1 MLNAY
6 EKVLLIIDS
15 ICLPLVLQYPQ
26 QPLKRALMKLAVV
39 FIFLIGAAEAV
50 TLFVDPVGG
59 IVAFGLILLF
69 ALLIPA
75 LKNDYYPSRLILS
88 LSLVPMVRI
97 VSLSMPLEDVPR
109 IWWFP
114 IMYAPLMLAAVI
126 AALMLGLSLRET
138 GFNLRRPFT
147 NLMVGI
153 SGIGLGLVE
162 YFILKPEPLVT
173 ELTWQAALV
182 PALILLLTTGLVEEF
197 IFRGVLQQ
205 TAVELLGKPG
215 IVYVSLIFAVLHM
228 GFLSVLDII
237 FVLGA
242 GLYFGWVVY
251 KTGSLT
257 GVILAHGLTN
267 IVLFIVAPLIF

>member
-1 MLNAY
+1 
-6 EKVLLIIDS
+6 
-15 ICLPLVLQYPQ
+15 
-26 QPLKRALMKLAVV
+26 MKLAVV
-39 FIFLIGAAEAV
+39 FLFLIAIAEAV
-50 TLFVDPVGG
+50 TLFIDPLGG

-97 VSLSMPLEDVPR
+97 VSLSMPLDNVPR

-114 IMYAPLMLAAVI
+114 IMYAPLMLAAVV
-126 AALMLGLSLRET
+126 AALMLGLSLKET
-138 GFNLRRPFT
+138 GFNLRRPFI
-147 NLMVGI
+147 NLLVGI
-153 SGIGLGLVE
+153 SGIGLGFVE
-162 YFILKPEPLVT
+162 YLILKPEPMVA

-182 PALILLLTTGLVEEF
+182 PALILLFTTGLVEEF

-205 TAVELLGKPG
+205 TAVELFGKWG

-228 GFLSVLDII
+228 GFLSAVDII

-257 GVILAHGLTN
+257 GVILAHGATN
-267 IVLFIVAPLIF
+267 IVLFIVAPLVF

>member
-1 MLNAY
+1 
-6 EKVLLIIDS
+6 
-15 ICLPLVLQYPQ
+15 
-26 QPLKRALMKLAVV
+26 MKLA
-39 FIFLIGAAEAV
+39 FLFLLLIAAAEAV
-50 TLFVDPVGG
+50 TLFVDPLGG
-59 IVAFGLILLF
+59 IVVFGLILLF

-75 LKNDYYPSRLILS
+75 LKNDYFASRLILS

-97 VSLSMPLEDVPR
+97 VSLSMPLENVPR

-114 IMYAPLMLAAVI
+114 IMYAPLFLAALVV
-126 AALMLGLSLRET
+126 AYMLGLRLKET
-138 GFNLRRPFT
+138 GFNLHCPFI
-147 NLMVGI
+147 NLLVGI
-153 SGIGLGLVE
+153 SGIGLGFVE
-162 YFILKPEPLVT
+162 YFILRPESMVA

-182 PALILLLTTGLVEEF
+182 PALILLFTTGMVEEY

-205 TAVELLGKPG
+205 TAVELYGKRG

-228 GFLSVLDII
+228 GFLSVVDII

-251 KTGSLT
+251 KTSSLT
-257 GVILAHGLTN
+257 GVILAHGATN

>member
-1 MLNAY
+1 LNAY